1 MEKMKK
7 QKIIQLLILSLLLVN
22 CTVTIETNKIDNN
35 EKFSVL
41 IKNDSNFSNVS
52 TIGKGASLL
61 IKKERDKAKK
71 KKIENT
77 KSQIEK
83 IDGIQLFKN
92 NSDTIKA
99 IIQNDVLFD
108 FNKFEI
114 KDSTRKTITEF
125 GNTLLQNI
133 DSLNLSIRIVGH
145 TDDVGSIEHNQ
156 KLSKKRAEA
165 VSNILV
171 QCGISKDKI
180 ITIGKG
186 KDEPIANNNTS
197 TGRAKNRRVEIII
210 DNPIY

>member
-22 CTVTIETNKIDNN
+22 CTVTIKTNKIDNN